1 MSVDPKTLK
10 RYKSVLAAFMSFLH
24 GRQPGNLYERDHVF
38 TEAELTAVIPS
49 DVCRYMRLKA
59 YGAEFPSPDKNPIH
73 SRHSAISFDKKAIS
87 FWMPN
92 REKWS
97 VTRTEGNPTQSKDVI
112 DLLKAVKKKEVRKQ
126 GAKSQVRRPMVG
138 KEFESMHKLLLEAGN
153 DDRRTTTSHAS
164 SWKRYG
170 ISAIVNF
177 QFHMIARIDDST
189 QVVLEHVR
197 VHDKFLH
204 SLKVRLNWSKNVND
218 ERDAPFQLVLGSM
231 NHVYC
236 VLWSLGLWLELNLK
250 LYPPAMESPYLFCFC
265 DDFRI
270 PEGGQ
275 KAKSM
280 IQSFM
285 TKMFKR
291 RELHEEEENAKQLLL
306 GSHSIRKFACTY
318 ARSCGIHK
326 DEKDIRGRWKG
337 KGRVSDVYDDTEL
350 PYPDA
355 KVGAVLCGG
364 GPCIYQTNPAIDSAM
379 MDSFVLSHVVPNV
392 RKRLPDSACL
402 VLGKALMWMITS
414 PFADD
419 HIPVDVKEEV
429 LSDWAH
435 VCGGDSDL
443 DVEQSAMYKNPI
455 QKLAVVVSGDFGAV
469 FIDTIG
475 ELEQGDE
482 GVAGGNRALG
492 MQGSHANFRNQL
504 TGMQSC
510 LLALRQENTEM
521 KSVITGLK
529 ISMEQN
535 FGIVNG
541 NVRRF
546 AMRPTRNLTVLATA
560 ATNQQNQG
568 GVAAQHAGGDRAM
581 MLATLMPTPRS
592 LHDLWQEYEFGVG
605 GRKAAKLFSYS
616 ERGRSKHKFHRRKIV
631 WDLISGLVRQGHTAD
646 SGIDRIYAVYG
657 GQTSV
662 SNIIN
667 GLKRDK
673 KMVR

>member
-1 MSVDPKTLK
+1 
-10 RYKSVLAAFMSFLH
+10 
-24 GRQPGNLYERDHVF
+24 
-38 TEAELTAVIPS
+38 
-49 DVCRYMRLKA
+49 
-59 YGAEFPSPDKNPIH
+59 
-73 SRHSAISFDKKAIS
+73 
-87 FWMPN
+87 
-92 REKWS
+92 
-97 VTRTEGNPTQSKDVI
+97 
-112 DLLKAVKKKEVRKQ
+112 
-126 GAKSQVRRPMVG
+126 
-138 KEFESMHKLLLEAGN
+138 
-153 DDRRTTTSHAS
+153 
-164 SWKRYG
+164 
-170 ISAIVNF
+170 
-177 QFHMIARIDDST
+177 
-189 QVVLEHVR
+189 
-197 VHDKFLH
+197 
-204 SLKVRLNWSKNVND
+204 
-218 ERDAPFQLVLGSM
+218 
-231 NHVYC
+231 
-236 VLWSLGLWLELNLK
+236 
-250 LYPPAMESPYLFCFC
+250 
-265 DDFRI
+265 
-270 PEGGQ
+270 
-275 KAKSM
+275 
-280 IQSFM
+280 
-285 TKMFKR
+285 
-291 RELHEEEENAKQLLL
+291 
-306 GSHSIRKFACTY
+306 
-318 ARSCGIHK
+318 
-326 DEKDIRGRWKG
+326 
-337 KGRVSDVYDDTEL
+337 
-350 PYPDA
+350 
-355 KVGAVLCGG
+355 
-364 GPCIYQTNPAIDSAM
+364 
-379 MDSFVLSHVVPNV
+379 
-392 RKRLPDSACL
+392 
-402 VLGKALMWMITS
+402 MWMITS

-443 DVEQSAMYKNPI
+443 NVEQSAMYKNPI

-529 ISMEQN
+529 ISMERN

-592 LHDLWQEYEFGVG
+592 LHNLWQEYEFGVG

-631 WDLISGLVRQGHTAD
+631 WDLVSGLVRQGHTAD